1 MGLPEK
7 TVALSPEKIAELNKK
22 LSVMRHNVNNHL
34 AMIVAASE
42 LLKRKPELMERMLD
56 NIMQQP
62 DKIISEVRCFSDE
75 FELALGMGRDG
86 AFAVPPA
93 TLG

>member
-7 TVALSPEKIAELNKK
+7 NVALAPEQIAELNKK
-22 LSVMRHNVNNHL
+22 LSMMRHNVNNHL

-62 DKIISEVRCFSDE
+62 DKIISEVRGFSDE
-75 FELALGMGRDG
+75 FEAVLGISRDG
-86 AFAVPPA
+86 GFPLPQNA
-93 TLG
+93 

>member
-7 TVALSPEKIAELNKK
+7 TVALSPEQIAELNKK
-22 LSVMRHNVNNHL
+22 LSAMRHNVNNHL

-42 LLKRKPELMERMLD
+42 LLKRKPEMMERMLS

-62 DKIISEVRCFSDE
+62 DKIIAEVRCFSDE
-75 FELALGMGRDG
+75 FESMLGINRDS

>member
-7 TVALSPEKIAELNKK
+7 SVALAPEQIAELNKK
-22 LSVMRHNVNNHL
+22 LSAMRHNVNNHL

-42 LLKRKPELMERMLD
+42 LMKRKPELMERMLD

-62 DKIISEVRCFSDE
+62 DRIIGEVRSFSDE
-75 FELALGMGRDG
+75 FEALLGISRDSS
-86 AFAVPPA
+86 FPIPQ